1 MKKVSNEVYVSADTY
16 PTADRAAL
24 HVLSEALHASIN
36 GRIRLCTHKDG
47 QDPLHEMFIVFSGN
61 NYVMPAKHLDK
72 DESLLLIEG
81 EADYAFF
88 DTVGNIINSVPL
100 GAYGHPDRQFFCR
113 IPSGAEHSLLV
124 RSNRLIA
131 KETTTGPF
139 NRADTFFS
147 TWAPTETDAPGI
159 AAFMRNTEMQKP
171 FKNSL
176 NLLANAQ
183 DLDNILYPSD
193 PILSMGMQEITFLK
207 DRATASRHQYI
218 RLAMTPDPSQK
229 LQEHFSVY
237 QQNSQAQPRKN
248 TRHDT
253 SIHILEGMAEIRV
266 FNDTGEVKEKF
277 KLGDMGSDHPFYIRI
292 PLNTLYAI
300 APGTGTLVTHEA
312 MSAPPSGDLQ
322 APAG

>member
-24 HVLSEALHASIN
+24 HVLSEALQASIN

-88 DTVGNIINSVPL
+88 DGIGNIINSIPL
-100 GAYGHPDRQFFCR
+100 GAYGQADRQFFCR
-113 IPSGAEHSLLV
+113 IPSGTEHSLLV
-124 RSNRLIA
+124 TSSRLIA

-171 FKNSL
+171 FNNSL
-176 NLLANAQ
+176 PLLTHAQ
-183 DLDNILYPSD
+183 DMGNILYPSE
-193 PILSMGMQEITFLK
+193 PLLSMGMQEITFLK
-207 DRATASRHQYI
+207 HRATASPHKYS
-218 RLAMTPDPSQK
+218 RLSMTPDASQK

-237 QQNSQAQPRKN
+237 QQDSQMQPRKN

-253 SIHILEGMAEIRV
+253 SIHILEGMAEITV
-266 FNDTGEVKEKF
+266 FNDTGEVKERF
-277 KLGDMGSDHPFYIRI
+277 NLGDMGSEHPFYIRI

-312 MSAPPSGDLQ
+312 ISSAPQSDQQTGNH
-322 APAG
+322 